1 MKSLKLLYGTGNPA
15 KLSSMK
21 QALAPVGI
29 ELIGLKDMQTAAPD
43 VDESGSSPLE
53 NARIKALAYF
63 KHYGVPVFSC
73 DSGLYFNNVPDEIQ
87 PGVNVRRVGG
97 KNLTDEEMTG
107 YYSSLAA
114 KYGRLTARYKN
125 AVCLVLSDGHI
136 IESMDE
142 SLWGEPFY
150 IVEKPHEKRVEGF
163 PLDRISVEIRSGKYF
178 YDLPEYSE
186 NDLVSERNGFA
197 NFFTKVL
204 NDIKEG
210 VS

>member
-1 MKSLKLLYGTGNPA
+1 MTLLYGTGNPA
-15 KLSSMK
+15 KLSSMR
-21 QALAPVGI
+21 QALAPAGI
-29 ELIGLKDMQTAAPD
+29 ELIGLNNMQKSPPD
-43 VDESGSSPLE
+43 VDECGSSPLE

-73 DSGLYFNNVPDEIQ
+73 DSGLYFDDVPDEIQ

-97 KNLTDEEMTG
+97 KNLTDEEMTE

-125 AVCLVLSDGHI
+125 AVCLVLSDEHI

-150 IVEKPHEKRVEGF
+150 IVDEPHEKRVEGF
-163 PLDRISVEIRSGKYF
+163 PLDCISVEIKSGMYF

-186 NDLVSERNGFA
+186 NNLVSERNGFA
-197 NFFTKVL
+197 DFFAKVI
-204 NDIKEG
+204 N
-210 VS
+210 